1 MLNNDIERAHKVE
14 TPGMRVLSVIHA
26 PAFGGAHNQALRL
39 DAPLRERGVE
49 TVVALPEDAGPAAE
63 RLRSGGLDVHLLPLR
78 RLRETARPDAL
89 ARFLASIP
97 GDVGRLAGLADQ
109 TGADVVQVHAVQN
122 PQAALAGRRSG
133 AAVVWQLLDTRAPPT
148 LRRAMM
154 PLVARY
160 ADAVASWGE
169 GVASQHPGARR
180 FGDRLIVVYPPVQ
193 AGELTPDPERRREA
207 RERLGVRAEQQ
218 LVATVGVRYPPKGHL
233 DFVRAAA
240 LVRRRR
246 PQVAFRII
254 GAPSPAHPGLDDRL
268 RAEANELGLA
278 MGEAFDL
285 VDPGVAVATFV
296 QGIDVFVMT
305 SPGRSEGMPTA
316 ILEAMVAAKPVVA
329 TDVGATRELVVEGE
343 TGLLAPPGE
352 PDRIADA
359 VLRLLD
365 DERARAAFGA
375 AGRRRALERFDLDA
389 LADRHMRAYEVALAH
404 RQSRRR

>member
-1 MLNNDIERAHKVE
+1 
-14 TPGMRVLSVIHA
+14 MRVLSAIHA

-39 DAPLRERGVE
+39 AAPLRERGVE
-49 TVVALPEDAGPAAE
+49 TVVALPDEAGAAAE
-63 RLRSGGLDVHLLPLR
+63 RLRAGGLEVHLLPMG
-78 RLRETARPDAL
+78 RLRETARPDVL
-89 ARFLASIP
+89 ARFLAGVP
-97 GDVGRLAGLADQ
+97 GDVGRLSGLAERL
-109 TGADVVQVHAVQN
+109 GADVVQVHAVQN
-122 PQAALAGRRSG
+122 PQAAIAGRRSG
-133 AAVVWQLLDTRAPPT
+133 AAVVWQLLDTRAPAT

-160 ADAVASWGE
+160 ADALVSWGE
-169 GVASQHPGARR
+169 RVANEHPGARR
-180 FGDRLIVVYPPVQ
+180 FGDRLVVVYPPVH
-193 AGELTPDPERRREA
+193 ADELAPDPERRRKA
-207 RERLGVRAEQQ
+207 RERLGIRHGQE

-246 PQVAFRII
+246 PDVAFRII

-278 MGEAFDL
+278 MGESFDL
-285 VDPGVAVATFV
+285 VDPGTAVAALV

-329 TDVGATRELVVEGE
+329 TDVGATSELVAEEE
-343 TGLLAPPGE
+343 TGILAPPGE

-359 VLRLLD
+359 VLRLLED
-365 DERARAAFGA
+365 QRARDGFGA
-375 AGRRRALERFDLDA
+375 AGRRRALEHFDLDS
-389 LADRHMRAYEVALAH
+389 LADRHLRAYEVALAH
-404 RQSRRR
+404 RQGLSGRRR